1 MFSLRQGLIRN
12 LRPTTSYAARRCP
25 CNDLALL
32 RFPKKSFSSSSKAR
46 DSTPPQALLSD
57 QPVQAD
63 KENEQLT
70 RLERLLKV
78 SERLA
83 KGAGKSTVPLSMKGL
98 GVYSK
103 DGVHTLRSPETKE
116 NLQPLPTERR
126 MSDSFC
132 QMELKFSQD
141 EALREEFVGSYSKV
155 RMGALLEKFD
165 WLAGS
170 SAVRYFLRSH
180 RRRLPEIELK
190 KAFSFLSPPFSYLNR
205 CSINMSFLMASLS
218 RKPPTTASILSP
230 RPSSEW
236 TFFDQSITRTVQ
248 FQIFD
253 SLLTAPS
260 LQSPVWR
267 SSFDCQRSLKPL
279 KNQQLF
285 SSVDLP
291 WFAEAAKEESTPYQ
305 SLSSKDPRRR
315 RCSLWE
321 RN

>member
-170 SAVRYFLRSH
+170 SAVRRSLVVRRRPENRTQH
-180 RRRLPEIELK
+180 YSPRNCFATVSTCSARRRLRCRRFTLWLLPR
-190 KAFSFLSPPFSYLNR
+190 NR
-205 CSINMSFLMASLS
+205 CRRANGRTSPNLQLGRISSRSTTCRSLRFRDRVES
-218 RKPPTTASILSP
+218 RGLRTTL
-230 RPSSEW
+230 
-236 TFFDQSITRTVQ
+236 DNH
-248 FQIFD
+248 
-253 SLLTAPS
+253 
-260 LQSPVWR
+260 R
-267 SSFDCQRSLKPL
+267 SSSRISNYPHRSIH
-279 KNQQLF
+279 
-285 SSVDLP
+285 
-291 WFAEAAKEESTPYQ
+291 YG
-305 SLSSKDPRRR
+305 LSK
-315 RCSLWE
+315 
-321 RN
+321 